1 MTDPSPSD
9 LHPHAVDH
17 EAERGELLPGATID
31 QAAPDED
38 EVGTEFVSEPAKVMR
53 VGSMIKQLLEEVRQ
67 TELDEP
73 SRERLK
79 GIYDTSITELGS
91 ALSPDLRDELG
102 RLAFPF
108 AEEGVPTE
116 IELRVA
122 QAQLVGWLEGLFHG
136 IQATLFAQQL
146 AARQQLEG
154 MRGQIGPGAP
164 TGPGGPGAIPDPS
177 GADRPGTYL

>member
-91 ALSPDLRDELG
+91 KACSTGSRPRCSPSSWPPVSSSKGCGVRSDRVLPPVPVAPVRYPTPAVPTVPAPISD
-102 RLAFPF
+102 
-108 AEEGVPTE
+108 EGV
-116 IELRVA
+116 A
-122 QAQLVGWLEGLFHG
+122 
-136 IQATLFAQQL
+136 
-146 AARQQLEG
+146 
-154 MRGQIGPGAP
+154 IGRSRA
-164 TGPGGPGAIPDPS
+164 
-177 GADRPGTYL
+177 